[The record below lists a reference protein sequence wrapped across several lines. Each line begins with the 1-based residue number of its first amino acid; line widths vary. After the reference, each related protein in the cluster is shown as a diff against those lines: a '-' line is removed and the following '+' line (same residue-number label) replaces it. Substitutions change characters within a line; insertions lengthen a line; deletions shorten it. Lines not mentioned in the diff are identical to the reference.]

1 MQLLFLLCEL
11 KVSPFFYFER
21 SGVLLFQAYPA
32 VKRASRW
39 RLYIPR
45 ATPERSEKNHE
56 SMVSLEILKPHHQF
70 YTNHYF
76 MKKYSC
82 CSLSDGHNVQIKFV
96 FAVLKLLGCKQD
108 AFLKKIRCKKTVKDE
123 NARMEVHA
131 QIDMIRRKKKEGQIT
146 ILIHNNGRLRCKN
159 TPMNYLSTNYQYAWE
174 KKQELFMFQY

>member
-56 SMVSLEILKPHHQF
+56 SMVSLEILKPHHSSIP
-70 YTNHYF
+70 T
-76 MKKYSC
+76 
-82 CSLSDGHNVQIKFV
+82 
-96 FAVLKLLGCKQD
+96 
-108 AFLKKIRCKKTVKDE
+108 
-123 NARMEVHA
+123 
-131 QIDMIRRKKKEGQIT
+131 T
-146 ILIHNNGRLRCKN
+146 ILWKN
-159 TPMNYLSTNYQYAWE
+159 TAVVVYPMDI
-174 KKQELFMFQY
+174 MFR